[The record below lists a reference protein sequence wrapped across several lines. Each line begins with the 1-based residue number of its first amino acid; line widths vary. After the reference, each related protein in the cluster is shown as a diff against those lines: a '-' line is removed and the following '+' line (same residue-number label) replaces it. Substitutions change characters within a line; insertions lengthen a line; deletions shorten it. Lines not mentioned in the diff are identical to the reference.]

1 MTCMLQLA
9 NIDYAAADEV
19 TQTRLKVIGDH
30 TRAVSYLISDG
41 VLPSNVGRGYIVRR
55 LIRRVVRNGRLL
67 GIPGTSA
74 FTPKVAAVA
83 VEMSGGCDHAV
94 TRNAGAL
101 CTRRALGCTRT
112 CRLH

>member
-1 MTCMLQLA
+1 MLQLA

-67 GIPGTSA
+67 GISGTSA

-83 VEMSGGCDHAV
+83 VEMSGGCDPSV
-94 TRNAGAL
+94 TRNAGAY
-101 CTRRALGCTRT
+101 CIP
-112 CRLH
+112 